1 MSSLN
6 LNINS
11 WSKVELEKLLGVSN
25 SYTNAEINEKTQ
37 LLQNEIKK
45 NSTLDETT
53 QAQLSNFLNQ
63 VVQKLSNSTQS
74 QDNLSSQNTIT
85 EYGNNFLI
93 NSYSQNIKTE
103 LQNGEKYPTQS
114 AVELMGRTNFQSL
127 MPGSMNPINRR
138 TMEETINIDSRFR
151 DNYHNTTST
160 DMTIQ
165 LPFKVKNV
173 VTMHLTSVSIPIS
186 YHSISKELNNNTFV
200 ITVWN
205 PSAVATL
212 GQDKYTGIFTIPDG
226 RYEPAMSLAQ
236 GVGLIDEVIALL
248 LQWKIEATNGTD
260 ESTYWDNITYYVDP
274 KSGRSSFRLGQQNMD
289 MEIKFNV
296 NNDGSEDNTTP
307 LQLKLGW
314 MLGYRCAK
322 YYANSYNQGSEA
334 LSSNVAI
341 VSEGLC
347 HIKGPDYMYLS
358 IDDYNNNVNN
368 YFKSAFTSSILGNN
382 IISRINST
390 ASIGFSDQ
398 RHGIYQIGNTD
409 LFTSAMG
416 NQRNYFGP
424 VDIERLHVELFDEY
438 GRHINLNNMDW
449 SLTIGLETIYKN

>member
-11 WSKVELEKLLGVSN
+11 WSNSELEKLLGIKN
-25 SYTNAEINEKTQ
+25 PYTNPEVSEKTKT
-37 LLQNEIKK
+37 LKSEIKQ
-45 NSTLDETT
+45 NSDLGETE
-53 QAQLSNFLNQ
+53 QLQVINFLNQ
-63 VVQKLSNSTQS
+63 VTQKLTNTKTSNLT
-74 QDNLSSQNTIT
+74 NQNTVI
-85 EYGNNFLI
+85 ESGNNFLI
-93 NSYSQNIKTE
+93 NSLSQNVKSE
-103 LQNGEKYPTQS
+103 LQAGNQYPTKS
-114 AVELMGRTNFQSL
+114 TVELMGRTNFQTLS
-127 MPGSMNPINRR
+127 PGTLNPVNRR
-138 TMEETINIDSRFR
+138 TTEETINIDSRFR
-151 DNYHNTTST
+151 NNYYNTRST
-160 DMTIQ
+160 NMTIQ
-165 LPFKVKNV
+165 LPFRVKNV

-186 YHSISKELNNNTFV
+186 YHYISEELQNNTFV
-200 ITVWN
+200 IDVISGSGDTTDSN
-205 PSAVATL
+205 
-212 GQDKYTGIFTIPDG
+212 IFTIPDG
-226 RYEPAMSLAQ
+226 RYEPAMSQAQ
-236 GVGLIDEVIALL
+236 GVGLIDEIITILL
-248 LQWKIEATNGTD
+248 EWKANADSPEVTPMRQL
-260 ESTYWDNITYYVDP
+260 WDAITYYVDP
-274 KSGRSSFRLGQQNMD
+274 KSGRSSFRLDGHNMT
-289 MEIKFNV
+289 MILKFNV
-296 NNDGSEDNTTP
+296 NNDGSTDTTTP

-314 MLGYRCAK
+314 MLGYRSATYK
-322 YYANSYNQGSEA
+322 ISGETLAVN
-334 LSSNVAI
+334 AI

-382 IISRINST
+382 IISRVNST

-424 VDIERLHVELFDEY
+424 VDIERLHVELLDEY